1 MIETRLL
8 RQFIAVAQELNFHR
22 AAIRLHMA
30 QPPLSQAINRLEDKL
45 GFSLFTRDKREVRL
59 TVAGADFL
67 DTAHA
72 TLQTL
77 EQGVEQARKVAKGMA
92 GSLTVTAI
100 SIAGYPFLLHSLKAF
115 RQAYPQVQ
123 LIIREMPSAEQAK
136 ALLTGDSDLA
146 FMRQLPL
153 PGGHLASRLI
163 LDEPLL
169 LALPRDHALAAHSE
183 VQLQDCAQ
191 EDFVFTPQVLGSGYH
206 AQLIA
211 LCESAGFYPRIVQE
225 AAQIQTLLGL
235 VACGFGVALVPQS
248 FAASG
253 LRDELVLRPLAPVSQ
268 TPNPGIGL
276 YMNWNRLPASIP
288 LQNLQALLEQHL
300 PPAAG

>member
-67 DTAHA
+67 ATAHA

-77 EQGVEQARKVAKGMA
+77 EHGVEQARKVAKGMA

-136 ALLTGDSDLA
+136 ALLTGDSDIA

-163 LDEPLL
+163 LDEPVL

-183 VQLQDCAQ
+183 VRLQDCAT

-268 TPNPGIGL
+268 APNPGIGL

-288 LQNLQALLEQHL
+288 LENLQALLEQHL
-300 PPAAG
+300 PPAAA